1 MAVNKLSNG
10 KWQAQF
16 FPNGRDGKRIRRQ
29 FATKGEALAY
39 ERHYKEQVQDKPWLG
54 EKTDKRRVID
64 LVQTWYDSHGV
75 TLADGLK
82 RKGAMEFA
90 CLAMGNPLATEFNAK
105 LFATYRQQRLSG
117 KITRSDRVKAV
128 TPRTVNL
135 ELAYFRA
142 MFNELKRLDDWNAPN
157 PLDNVREFKIDEAEL
172 AWLTVEEATRL
183 LAECEKSRAGDLL
196 MVVKICLA
204 TGARWGEAESLTG
217 KQISP
222 GKITYIKTKGKKN
235 RAVPISD
242 ELFEELPKNRTSK
255 PLFTGCYSAF
265 RGAIKRAGIEL
276 PDGQL
281 SHVLRHTFAS
291 HFMMR
296 GGNILVLQRIL
307 GHTDIKVTMR
317 YAHFA
322 PDHLTEAVSLNPLN
336 LINGSKVAAELSTMQ
351 RFSTIYELLCA

>member
-1 MAVNKLSNG
+1 MSVTKLSNG
-10 KWQAQF
+10 KWQAQV
-16 FPNGRDGKRIRRQ
+16 FPNGRDGRRVRRQ
-29 FATKGEALAY
+29 FATKAEALAF
-39 ERHYKEQVQDKPWLG
+39 ERHLKEQAQDKPWLG
-54 EKTDKRRVID
+54 EKVDKRRVID
-64 LVQTWYDSHGV
+64 LVETWFNAHGV
-75 TLADGLK
+75 TLSDGVK

-90 CLAMGNPLATEFNAK
+90 CLSMGNPLATEFNAK
-105 LFATYRQQRLSG
+105 LFATYREQRLSG
-117 KITRSDRVKAV
+117 KITRSDRVKSV

-142 MFNELKRLDDWNAPN
+142 MFNELKRLDDWIAPN
-157 PLDNVREFKIDEAEL
+157 PLENVREFKIDEAEL
-172 AWLTVEEATRL
+172 AWLTVDEVKLL
-183 LAECEKSRAGDLL
+183 LAECENSRAKDL
-196 MVVKICLA
+196 VTIVKICLA
-204 TGARWGEAESLTG
+204 TGARWGEAESITG

-235 RAVPISD
+235 RAVPIS
-242 ELFEELPKNRTSK
+242 EELYEILPKLRTSK
-255 PLFTGCYSAF
+255 PVFTGCYSAF
-265 RGAIKRAGIEL
+265 RGAIKRAGIDL

-322 PDHLTEAVSLNPLN
+322 PEHLTEALKFNPLVN
-336 LINGSKVAAELSTMQ
+336 L
-351 RFSTIYELLCA
+351 